1 MKLTPINSTLLLT
14 DNDKSAVGDLEL
26 SEEETILRH
35 RLELRVERVLYRAAV
50 VFPSV
55 HDCQDSSS
63 AHHYLDR
70 GWRNEEKVERTWG
83 EIEVAL
89 QELRD
94 HQLYHSIHQSFDHYL
109 KERFGSFVRANA
121 SCQQQHLNLNKPNFY
136 RSKTWLLSTN

>member
-1 MKLTPINSTLLLT
+1 MDKSDRNKNVKPTPLTPKLLPSSTSYLPALHLAELT
-14 DNDKSAVGDLEL
+14 PEHAA
-26 SEEETILRH
+26 LRH
-35 RLELRVERVLYRAAV
+35 RLELRVERALYRAAV

-70 GWRNEEKVERTWG
+70 GWCNEEKVERAWG

-94 HQLYHSIHQSFDHYL
+94 RRLYCSTHQSFDHYL
-109 KERFGSFVRANA
+109 RERFGCFVQEQSPVIALEA
-121 SCQQQHLNLNKPNFY
+121 
-136 RSKTWLLSTN
+136 